1 MAGYYD
7 IVDCI
12 FDNNGD
18 FMIGDDGDIAD
29 SRQDP
34 LAGVIDY
41 IRSIVRS
48 NVGDWELN
56 PSLASEL
63 TDFVGMP
70 NTRDTGAQIE
80 SRVRTSIILGNVI
93 SASDVSVRVVPVRAD
108 TVLVLVSVRAIP
120 TALNGLSNDG
130 LIRIA
135 FMLDVSLGEIVF
147 IETEKVTN
155 YFPVG
160 S

>member
-1 MAGYYD
+1 MA
-7 IVDCI
+7 ISPT
-12 FDNNGD
+12 
-18 FMIGDDGDIAD
+18 AAKTHL
-29 SRQDP
+29 P
-34 LAGVIDY
+34 AL
-41 IRSIVRS
+41 SII
-48 NVGDWELN
+48 
-56 PSLASEL
+56 SEL